1 MRLHPAFFSLL
12 LALIPNAQQCQLD
25 PPRAQ
30 DSHTSFLQ
38 SLFTVYLVLTLGF
51 IGKTLCPFFFP
62 ICIHSNFSILA
73 PIYSPGENIVI
84 SEHRLKGRS
93 DCLGLYHC
101 PHFKFEQVTELV
113 SALVSLNLKGT

>member
-38 SLFTVYLVLTLGF
+38 SPFTVYLVLTLGF
-51 IGKTLCPFFFP
+51 IGKTLCPLSSPYAFILTFP
-62 ICIHSNFSILA
+62 FLA

-84 SEHRLKGRS
+84 SEHRL
-93 DCLGLYHC
+93 
-101 PHFKFEQVTELV
+101 
-113 SALVSLNLKGT
+113 